1 MHHFKDLARVISG
14 AKSVGKKY
22 LASERKKMENYWQLS
37 SAKQSLSNLFGW
49 AASVLPTVGNI
60 NAMQHLAKEVL
71 EKSEM
76 VCRGV
81 VVALPAVF
89 ARKQFFKVNLNSESC
104 ATVQQKAVKNDFNGE
119 SHNNKNA
126 KQSEENVESSI
137 PDWENERI
145 FENEKPVDVS
155 NFSEKVESVQ
165 QKNLSLKEVEIESYL
180 SEHSKA
186 SRVPSSRIGR
196 MASFGNLAV
205 KLGFGALAEVTRR
218 SFKGRQDE
226 KSTKSSRENPFLTE
240 ANLERLVT
248 TLCRVRGA
256 ALKFGQMISI
266 QDNTLIS
273 PEMQRIFERV
283 RCSADFMPASQVN
296 KTLQA
301 ELGKNWRDLFEKF
314 DENPFAAA
322 SIGQVHLAVLH
333 TGEKVAMKIQYPGIS
348 KSIKSDIDNL
358 LSVLSIGNFLPKGMF
373 LENFAF
379 AMKKEI
385 SLECDY
391 LHEASSTV
399 KFKNFLAD
407 DSDFYVP
414 KVFMDY
420 TRKRV
425 LTLELVGGFH
435 LDKCENM
442 SQPVRNWIGK
452 KILQLCL
459 RELFDFQY
467 MQTDPNWSNFLFR
480 TDDHKIVL
488 LDFGACRTFDIQF
501 IDQYKNI
508 LKSAAAGDRQGILHW
523 SREVGFL
530 TGYESK
536 IMENAHVDAVMILGK
551 AFSLNAPFNF
561 GCQTTTNQIHHLIP
575 VMLKHRLRPPP
586 DEIYSL
592 HRKMAGAFLLCS
604 KLKAQVNCA
613 SLFHAVLS
621 RYEKRRRE
629 A

>member
-1 MHHFKDLARVISG
+1 MARVISG
-14 AKSVGKKY
+14 AKLVGKKY
-22 LASERKKMENYWQLS
+22 LASERKKIANYWQLS

-60 NAMQHLAKEVL
+60 NAMQHLAKELL

-89 ARKQFFKVNLNSESC
+89 ARKQFFKVNLNNNFS
-104 ATVQQKAVKNDFNGE
+104 ATVQQKTMKNDFSGE
-119 SHNNKNA
+119 SHNKIAN
-126 KQSEENVESSI
+126 QSEENVESSI

-155 NFSEKVESVQ
+155 DFSEKVESV
-165 QKNLSLKEVEIESYL
+165 ESYL
-180 SEHSKA
+180 NEHSKA

-218 SFKGRQDE
+218 SFKGRQEE
-226 KSTKSSRENPFLTE
+226 KSRENPFLTE
-240 ANLERLVT
+240 ANMERLVS

-301 ELGKNWRDLFEKF
+301 EFGKNWKDLFEKF

-425 LTLELVGGFH
+425 LTLELVSGLH

-480 TDDHKIVL
+480 TDDHK
-488 LDFGACRTFDIQF
+488 F

-561 GCQTTTNQIHHLIP
+561 GCQTTTNEIHHLIP
-575 VMLKHRLRPPP
+575 VMMKHRLRPPP
-586 DEIYSL
+586 EEIYSL

>member
-1 MHHFKDLARVISG
+1 MHHFKDMARVISG
-14 AKSVGKKY
+14 AKLVGKKY
-22 LASERKKMENYWQLS
+22 LASERKKMANYWQLS
-37 SAKQSLSNLFGW
+37 SAKQSLSNLFGC

-60 NAMQHLAKEVL
+60 NAMQHLAKEML

-89 ARKQFFKVNLNSESC
+89 ARKQFFKVNLSNDSS
-104 ATVQQKAVKNDFNGE
+104 ATVQQKTVKNDFSGE
-119 SHNNKNA
+119 SHNKSA
-126 KQSEENVESSI
+126 KQSEENVETSI

-155 NFSEKVESVQ
+155 DFSEKVEV
-165 QKNLSLKEVEIESYL
+165 ESYL

-218 SFKGRQDE
+218 SFKGRQEE
-226 KSTKSSRENPFLTE
+226 KSRENPFLTE
-240 ANLERLVT
+240 ANMERLVS

-283 RCSADFMPASQVN
+283 RCSADFMPASQ

-301 ELGKNWRDLFEKF
+301 EFGKNWKDLFEKF

-333 TGEKVAMKIQYPGIS
+333 TVT
-348 KSIKSDIDNL
+348 SIKSDIDNL

-414 KVFMDY
+414 KVFMDH

-425 LTLELVGGFH
+425 LTLELVSGLH

-561 GCQTTTNQIHHLIP
+561 GCQTTTNEIHHLIP
-575 VMLKHRLRPPP
+575 VMMKHRLRPPP
-586 DEIYSL
+586 EEIYSL

>member
-1 MHHFKDLARVISG
+1 MARVISG
-14 AKSVGKKY
+14 AKLVGKKY
-22 LASERKKMENYWQLS
+22 LASERKKMANYWQLS
-37 SAKQSLSNLFGW
+37 SAKQSLSNLFGC

-60 NAMQHLAKEVL
+60 NAMQHLAKEML

-89 ARKQFFKVNLNSESC
+89 ARKQFFKVNLSNDSS
-104 ATVQQKAVKNDFNGE
+104 ATVQQKTVKNDFSGE
-119 SHNNKNA
+119 SHNKSA
-126 KQSEENVESSI
+126 KQSEENVETSI

-155 NFSEKVESVQ
+155 DFSEKVEV
-165 QKNLSLKEVEIESYL
+165 ESYL

-218 SFKGRQDE
+218 SFKGRQEE
-226 KSTKSSRENPFLTE
+226 KSRENPFLTE
-240 ANLERLVT
+240 ANMERLVS

-283 RCSADFMPASQVN
+283 RCSADFMPASQ

-301 ELGKNWRDLFEKF
+301 EFGKNWKDLFEKF

-414 KVFMDY
+414 KVFMDH

-425 LTLELVGGFH
+425 LTLELVSGLH

-561 GCQTTTNQIHHLIP
+561 GCQTTTNEIHHLIP
-575 VMLKHRLRPPP
+575 VMMKHRLRPPP
-586 DEIYSL
+586 EEIYSL

>member
-1 MHHFKDLARVISG
+1 MHHFKDLVRVISG
-14 AKSVGKKY
+14 AKS
-22 LASERKKMENYWQLS
+22 LS
-37 SAKQSLSNLFGW
+37 SAKQSLSNLFGR
-49 AASVLPTVGNI
+49 AATVLPTVGNI

-71 EKSEM
+71 ERSEM
-76 VCRGV
+76 VCRGA

-89 ARKQFFKVNLNSESC
+89 ARKQFFKVNLNSESS
-104 ATVQQKAVKNDFNGE
+104 ATVQQKTVKNDFNGE
-119 SHNNKNA
+119 SYNNKIA
-126 KQSEENVESSI
+126 KKSEENVESSI

-155 NFSEKVESVQ
+155 NFSEKVESVE

-218 SFKGRQDE
+218 SFKGRQE
-226 KSTKSSRENPFLTE
+226 ENSTKSSRENPFLTE

-322 SIGQVHLAVLH
+322 SIGQVHLAVLR

-358 LSVLSIGNFLPKGMF
+358 LGVLSIGNFLPKGMF
-373 LENFAF
+373 MENFAF

-420 TRKRV
+420 TRERV
-425 LTLELVGGFH
+425 LTLELVGGLH

-488 LDFGACRTFDIQF
+488 LDFGACRTFDLQF

-561 GCQTTTNQIHHLIP
+561 GSQTTTNQIHHLIP

-586 DEIYSL
+586 EEIYSL

-613 SLFHAVLS
+613 SLFHAVLR
-621 RYEKRRRE
+621 RYEQRRRE

>member
-1 MHHFKDLARVISG
+1 MHHFKDMARVISG
-14 AKSVGKKY
+14 AKLVGKKY
-22 LASERKKMENYWQLS
+22 LASERKKMANYWQLS
-37 SAKQSLSNLFGW
+37 SAKQSLSNLFGC

-60 NAMQHLAKEVL
+60 NAMQHLAKEML

-89 ARKQFFKVNLNSESC
+89 ARKQFFKVNLSNDSS
-104 ATVQQKAVKNDFNGE
+104 ATVQQKTVKNDFSGE
-119 SHNNKNA
+119 SHNKSA
-126 KQSEENVESSI
+126 KQSEENVETSI

-155 NFSEKVESVQ
+155 DFSEKVEV
-165 QKNLSLKEVEIESYL
+165 ESYL

-218 SFKGRQDE
+218 SFKGRQEE
-226 KSTKSSRENPFLTE
+226 KSRENPFLTE
-240 ANLERLVT
+240 ANMERLVS

-283 RCSADFMPASQVN
+283 RCSADFMPASQ

-301 ELGKNWRDLFEKF
+301 EFGKNWKDLFEKF

-333 TGEKVAMKIQYPGIS
+333 TVT
-348 KSIKSDIDNL
+348 SIKSDIDNL

-414 KVFMDY
+414 KVFMDH

-425 LTLELVGGFH
+425 LTLELVSGLH

-442 SQPVRNWIGK
+442 SQPIGK

-561 GCQTTTNQIHHLIP
+561 GCQTTTNEIHHLIP
-575 VMLKHRLRPPP
+575 VMMKHRLRPPP
-586 DEIYSL
+586 EEIYSL